1 MYTKRQPYIGA
12 DIYSPAKNWY
22 IKEERKMRRNLTE
35 KTALLVLLCMAVMLL
50 AGCGAAAE
58 EPQPTPTATPEPTPV
73 PTPKPTPTPTPEP
86 ETTLKSM
93 RDPIAGLWSSTI
105 IYDLKGNPLEAAVD
119 LMTLIVSQDGT
130 ILLSMNGE
138 LKTATITYYKSTDD
152 ADYYKF
158 GDSGD
163 IICSYTY
170 DNDLVYLAITPN
182 DVMIQFMRAD

>member
-1 MYTKRQPYIGA
+1 MRFYAGGKM
-12 DIYSPAKNWY
+12 KN
-22 IKEERKMRRNLTE
+22 
-35 KTALLVLLCMAVMLL
+35 TAFKSWMLVCIAVILCLALCL

-58 EPQPTPTATPEPTPV
+58 EPEPTPTATPEPTPV

-86 ETTLKSM
+86 ETTLKST
-93 RDPIAGLWSSTI
+93 RDPIIGFWDSAI
-105 IYDLKGNPLEAAVD
+105 IYDLKGNTLEAAVD
-119 LMTLIVSQDGT
+119 LMTIFVSEDGT

-138 LKTATITYYKSTDD
+138 LKSATLTYYKSTDD
-152 ADYYKF
+152 ADFYKF

>member
-1 MYTKRQPYIGA
+1 MRFYAGGKM
-12 DIYSPAKNWY
+12 KN
-22 IKEERKMRRNLTE
+22 
-35 KTALLVLLCMAVMLL
+35 TAFKSWLLVCIAIILCFALCL
-50 AGCGAAAE
+50 TGCGAAAE
-58 EPQPTPTATPEPTPV
+58 APQPTPTATPEPTPT
-73 PTPKPTPTPTPEP
+73 PTPKPTPTPEP
-86 ETTLKSM
+86 ETTLKST

-119 LMTLIVSQDGT
+119 LMTLLVSQDGT

-138 LKTATITYYKSTDD
+138 LKTATLTYYKSTDD

-158 GDSGD
+158 GSSGD

>member
-1 MYTKRQPYIGA
+1 M
-12 DIYSPAKNWY
+12 KN
-22 IKEERKMRRNLTE
+22 
-35 KTALLVLLCMAVMLL
+35 TAFKSWLLVCIAIILCFALCL

-58 EPQPTPTATPEPTPV
+58 APQPTATATPEPTPV
-73 PTPKPTPTPTPEP
+73 PTPKPTPTPTPKPTPTPEP
-86 ETTLKSM
+86 ETTLKST
-93 RDPIAGLWSSTI
+93 RDPIAGFWDSTI

-119 LMTLIVSQDGT
+119 LMTIFVSEDGT

-138 LKTATITYYKSTDD
+138 WKTATLTYYKSTDD

>member
-1 MYTKRQPYIGA
+1 MLRAMFGRLR
-12 DIYSPAKNWY
+12 S
-22 IKEERKMRRNLTE
+22 RRRR
-35 KTALLVLLCMAVMLL
+35 
-50 AGCGAAAE
+50 AAA
-58 EPQPTPTATPEPTPV
+58 
-73 PTPKPTPTPTPEP
+73 
-86 ETTLKSM
+86 
-93 RDPIAGLWSSTI
+93 DPDSDSRTHPCSDAKAH
-105 IYDLKGNPLEAAVD
+105 LKGNPLEAAVD
-119 LMTLIVSQDGT
+119 LMTLLVSQDGT

>member
-1 MYTKRQPYIGA
+1 M
-12 DIYSPAKNWY
+12 KN
-22 IKEERKMRRNLTE
+22 
-35 KTALLVLLCMAVMLL
+35 TAFKSLLLVCIAVILCFALCL
-50 AGCGAAAE
+50 AGCGAVAE

-73 PTPKPTPTPTPEP
+73 PPPKPTPTPTPEP

-119 LMTLIVSQDGT
+119 LMTLLVSQDGT

>member
-1 MYTKRQPYIGA
+1 MRFYAGGKM
-12 DIYSPAKNWY
+12 KN
-22 IKEERKMRRNLTE
+22 
-35 KTALLVLLCMAVMLL
+35 TAFKSWLLVCIAIILCFALCL
-50 AGCGAAAE
+50 TGCGAAAE
-58 EPQPTPTATPEPTPV
+58 APQPTPTATPEPTPV
-73 PTPKPTPTPTPEP
+73 PTPKPTPTPTPKPTPTPEP
-86 ETTLKSM
+86 ETTLKST

-119 LMTLIVSQDGT
+119 LMTLLVSQDGT